1 MNEKSDTI
9 GVIVDMLQQ
18 TDMREIDLVWRVAY
32 ELAHGK
38 EGQRE

>member
-9 GVIVDMLQQ
+9 GVIVGMLQQ
-18 TDMREIDLVWRVAY
+18 MDMREIDLVWRVVHGM
-32 ELAHGK
+32 AHGE